1 MKLDSD
7 TRKTI
12 LQAALGEFAA
22 QGFDGARMESIATA
36 SGIRKSL
43 IYYYFKGK
51 EEILTILMDDF
62 FHQAQSLIMEKMK
75 GLRFEESSG
84 VEELFEAVFQFLET
98 GRPLVQILFQESL
111 RDSPRTGE
119 TPLFRFLDMYMGTGL
134 EQLLH
139 MAEEMDVPVDP
150 YADHGQLRVTEFFTL
165 VGPILMYIV
174 FKDKWMGHYGVSRE
188 DLRTQ
193 FLTALKATHIAYH
206 QK

>member
-1 MKLDSD
+1 MKIDTD
-7 TRKTI
+7 TRKII
-12 LQAALGEFAA
+12 LQAALGEFAS
-22 QGFDGARMESIATA
+22 QGFDGARMEAIAA
-36 SGIRKSL
+36 AAGIRKSL

-62 FHQAQSLIMEKMK
+62 FHQAQGLIMEKIK
-75 GLRFEESSG
+75 GLRFEETAR
-84 VEELFEAVFQFLET
+84 VDELFEAVFLFLEN
-98 GRPLVQILFQESL
+98 GRPLLQILFQESL

-139 MAEEMDVPVDP
+139 MAEEMHIPVDP
-150 YADHGQLRVTEFFTL
+150 SSDHGQLRVTEFFTL

-188 DLRTQ
+188 VLRTQ
-193 FLTALKATHIAYH
+193 FLTALRATHIAYH
-206 QK
+206 HK